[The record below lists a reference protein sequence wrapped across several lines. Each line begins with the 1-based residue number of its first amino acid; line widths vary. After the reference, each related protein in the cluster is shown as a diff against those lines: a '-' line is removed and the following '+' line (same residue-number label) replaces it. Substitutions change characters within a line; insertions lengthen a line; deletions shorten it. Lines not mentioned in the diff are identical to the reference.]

1 MAWSAQPVRHHLLHI
16 ATDDTRLLAC
26 LRLLRIVLREVLP
39 ETQLAVP
46 TVARL
51 SCLGRFV
58 VGLAPPC
65 SRRLGRGWDSTEER
79 NHTKYEGVGKN
90 MATACHLCNFQDE
103 VELRGVVSAQSLLL
117 FEHSS
122 QLCVPS
128 DTGSYKQ
135 VCTTRITNASQ
146 VTANDG

>member
-65 SRRLGRGWDSTEER
+65 SRRLGRGWDSAEER
-79 NHTKYEGVGKN
+79 NHTTYVGIGKH
-90 MATACHLCNFQDE
+90 MTTTCHLCDFEDE
-103 VELRGVVSAQSLLL
+103 VKPTGMALAHSLL
-117 FEHSS
+117 FEHKHKRF
-122 QLCVPS
+122 Q
-128 DTGSYKQ
+128 
-135 VCTTRITNASQ
+135 
-146 VTANDG
+146 